1 MNKGSNIRKINGRRN
16 CHIRNARTTT
26 ARLVGNSKWQDN
38 RTYLHDKGTE
48 QETEVPRRLGFR
60 RISKKRRLQKALG
73 GKVGI
78 RKRMLRRLYR
88 LRVVQNDKSTPTV
101 GKGLRAR
108 RRMRIRRKNSLK
120 D

>member
-1 MNKGSNIRKINGRRN
+1 MIKGNRIRNNNGRRN

-26 ARLVGNSKWQDN
+26 ARLVGSSRWQNN
-38 RTYLHDKGTE
+38 RTYFYAERAE

-60 RISKKRRLQKALG
+60 RLSKKRRIQKALG
-73 GKVGI
+73 GKVAI

-108 RRMRIRRKNSLK
+108 RRMRIRRKNNLK